1 MNCAVLAFDELRVVT
16 TAKWV
21 AEDLAKAGTIPVVH
35 DYGMDLPASTEG
47 TAWWCSGR
55 HAARLMASGVDPGFL
70 SAGPTFTAD
79 LPWRFRRRSVWAGR
93 LKDMPRPIGP
103 AFYKPAEAKL
113 ESLPAKEYPYWGQF
127 VQAAHHAKLD
137 KDDFVQV
144 SSLMEYTHEFRCF
157 IADGQVTAISPYLVN
172 GVTWESLD
180 PETVPGAG
188 TAWEVAQGVADYLGA
203 DQPPGYVLDVGAD
216 QSGRF
221 SVIEANASW
230 SSNPYWAAADGVIKS
245 ILASQSTDPAHA
257 RWRWEPAN
265 KFRQYAQPLPV
276 NP

>member
-180 PETVPGAG
+180 PETVPG
-188 TAWEVAQGVADYLGA
+188 
-203 DQPPGYVLDVGAD
+203 QPPGYVLDVGAD